1 VYSARSRARGFG
13 GVSPPFQ
20 TEHAISLK
28 PQLRAVPP
36 AAPSHYSLA
45 RATILVM
52 AATLASSV
60 LGFAREVV
68 SARYYGTH
76 WEMDSFLAAATIP
89 TILFGVFNGALVS
102 ALVPVFSDFVARGED
117 ESARRLASTVFNVL
131 LIALSVLAVAG
142 WFLAPYFVP
151 IVAQGFAPQELA
163 MTIEMTRWFMPSVVA
178 TSLAG
183 VVSAVLNARN
193 RFSASAL
200 AGIAIN
206 LVTIVCVLAFAQ
218 RLGIWALVLGTVLGL
233 GAQLIVQM
241 PAALRY
247 RLYRPVIDVHHPGL
261 AKIWVMLGPIVV
273 GSAAGQLA
281 IFFDRHFASTL
292 TPGYIAGMN
301 YATKLVGF
309 PQQIF
314 AAAIATVIFPLLASQ
329 FASAN
334 RAGVRRSVV
343 TGLRLVNLV
352 TIPSVCGL
360 VVLARPIVSA
370 LFERGEFRS
379 TATDLCS
386 GLLPYAAIG
395 LVGIA
400 ASIVLTR
407 CCFACKET
415 RWTVGISV
423 FTVLLNVALSVAW
436 LGTLGARGLL
446 LANSVSGALQAV
458 LLFALVWRLVHGL
471 DWKTILG
478 SAVRIGICSLAM
490 MWALHWIAS
499 LGAHVEPS
507 FAARAWYLAGQLAI
521 GSLVFVG
528 SAWLLGVEELAIAVR
543 LILQKFEG
551 RVPSPPENREAPIA

>member
-1 VYSARSRARGFG
+1 M
-13 GVSPPFQ
+13 
-20 TEHAISLK
+20 K
-28 PQLRAVPP
+28 PQLRALPA
-36 AAPSHYSLA
+36 AAPSHVSLA
-45 RATILVM
+45 RSTILVM
-52 AATLASSV
+52 AATLASSI
-60 LGFAREVV
+60 LGFGREVV
-68 SARYYGTH
+68 SARYYGTQ
-76 WEMDSFLAAATIP
+76 WQLDSFLAAATIP

-102 ALVPVFSDFVARGED
+102 ALVPVFSDYVARGED
-117 ESARRLASTVFNVL
+117 ESARRLASTIFNVL
-131 LIALSVLAVAG
+131 LIGLAALAGVG
-142 WFLAPYFVP
+142 WFFAPFYVP
-151 IVAQGFAPQELA
+151 IVAQGFPRAQLD
-163 MTIEMTRWFMPSVVA
+163 MTIGMTRWFMPSVVA

-183 VVSAVLNARN
+183 VLSAMLNARN
-193 RFSASAL
+193 RFSASAVG
-200 AGIAIN
+200 GIAIN
-206 LVTIVCVLAFAQ
+206 LVTILIVLVFEPQ
-218 RLGIWALVLGTVLGL
+218 LGIWALVLGTVLGL
-233 GAQLIVQM
+233 TAQLIVQI
-241 PAALRY
+241 PAAVRY
-247 RLYRPVIDVHHPGL
+247 RLYRPVIDLHHPGL
-261 AKIWVMLGPIVV
+261 SKIWIMLGPIIV

-292 TPGYIAGMN
+292 SPGYIAGMN

-334 RAGVRRSVV
+334 RAGVKRSVV
-343 TGLRLVNLV
+343 MGLRLVNLV

-360 VVLARPIVSA
+360 IVLARPIVAA

-386 GLLPYAAIG
+386 GLLPFAAIG
-395 LVGIA
+395 LVGVA

-446 LANSVSGALQAV
+446 LANSVSGIVQAV

-471 DWKTILG
+471 DWKTILW
-478 SAVRIGICSLAM
+478 SSVRIGICSLAM
-490 MWALHWIAS
+490 MSALHWIAT
-499 LGAHVEPS
+499 LGAVVEPS
-507 FAARAWYLAGQLAI
+507 FGARAWYLAGQVAI

-528 SAWLLGVEELAIAVR
+528 TAWLLGVEELSIAAR

-551 RVPSPPENREAPIA
+551 RVPSPPENREVPIA

>member
-1 VYSARSRARGFG
+1 M
-13 GVSPPFQ
+13 
-20 TEHAISLK
+20 K
-28 PQLRAVPP
+28 PQLRALPGIP
-36 AAPSHYSLA
+36 PSHLSLA
-45 RATILVM
+45 RSTVLVM
-52 AATLASSV
+52 AATLASSIF
-60 LGFAREVV
+60 GFAREIV
-68 SARYYGTH
+68 SARYFGTQ
-76 WEMDSFLAAATIP
+76 WQLDSFLAAATIP

-102 ALVPVFSDFVARGED
+102 ALVPVFSDYSARGDD
-117 ESARRLASTVFNVL
+117 EAARRLASTVFNVL
-131 LIALSVLAVAG
+131 LIALTGLAVAG

-151 IVAQGFAPQELA
+151 IVASGFPREQLD
-163 MTIEMTRWFMPSVVA
+163 MTIAMTRWFMPSVVA

-183 VVSAVLNARN
+183 VVSAALNARN
-193 RFSASAL
+193 RFSASSL
-200 AGIAIN
+200 GGIAIN
-206 LVTIVCVLAFAQ
+206 LVTIVTVLALEP
-218 RLGIWALVLGTVLGL
+218 RMEIWALVLGTVLGL
-233 GAQLIVQM
+233 TAQLIVQL
-241 PAALRY
+241 PAALSS
-247 RLYRPVIDVHHPGL
+247 RLYRPIIDLHHPGL
-261 AKIWVMLGPIVV
+261 AKIWLMLGPIVV

-334 RAGVRRSVV
+334 RVGVRRSVV

-360 VVLARPIVSA
+360 IVLARPIVAA
-370 LFERGEFRS
+370 LFERGAFKS

-386 GLLPYAAIG
+386 GLLPYAAAGLIG
-395 LVGIA
+395 VA

-415 RWTVGISV
+415 RRTVAISI

-436 LGTLGARGLL
+436 LPTLGARGLL
-446 LANSVSGALQAV
+446 LANSVSGIVQAT
-458 LLFALVWRLVHGL
+458 LLFALVWHLVHGL
-471 DWKTILG
+471 DWKVILQ
-478 SAVRIGICSLAM
+478 SALRIGVCSLAM
-490 MWALHWIAS
+490 MSALHWIAT
-499 LGAHVEPS
+499 LGAVVEPS
-507 FAARAWYLAGQLAI
+507 FAARAWYLVGQLAI
-521 GSLVFVG
+521 GSLVFLG
-528 SAWLLGVEELAIAVR
+528 TAWLLGVEELAIALR